1 MLEIVNHL
9 ADEEVED
16 FRRRVLSTLEDPTRP
31 WPPIDPEVWVR
42 ERAYDEHDLG
52 ESLQRLVAARAETVE
67 RLRALERPDWSKAH
81 EHPSLGQLTAGD
93 LMVSFAAH
101 DALHLRQLAQRLLQL
116 AQRDGEGHSTEYAG
130 RW

>member
-1 MLEIVNHL
+1 M
-9 ADEEVED
+9 
-16 FRRRVLSTLEDPTRP
+16 
-31 WPPIDPEVWVR
+31 R
-42 ERAYDEHDLG
+42 ERAYDERDLG

-67 RLRALERPDWSKAH
+67 RLRALERPDWSKTH
-81 EHPSLGQLTAGD
+81 EHPSFGQLTAGD